1 MSIDERIDELEF
13 KMSKLYEIIVDP
25 KRTHFNHVIMDYSL
39 SRNEVNKIF
48 GLMDEITT
56 KTDLK
61 NPDAFRAEVGKLVP
75 RLKEERHF
83 VEATVRALY
92 EDGRYQEVF
101 KRFYER

>member
-1 MSIDERIDELEF
+1 MSIDERIEELEF
-13 KMSKLYEIIVDP
+13 KMSKLYEMIVDP

-61 NPDAFRAEVGKLVP
+61 SLDEFEAEVGKLVP